1 MMSLRAGQDVLAPDG
16 SRLGQV
22 ERIVVDESG
31 RRVTHVVV
39 KGRAI
44 PAGRLRDAG
53 PDGLAA
59 DVEPDKLDR
68 LADAGQPP
76 FAAPG
81 EHWEP
86 PEGFA
91 LEDFLALADAFNR
104 VVAQGPFQ
112 PPVHVETG
120 ASLLHEI
127 ESGSP
132 VWCGN
137 DLVGRVDRL
146 LWDGERNV
154 TDVVVKHGFPTHRT
168 RVAIADVKEV
178 VGNNVH
184 LAIDEDAF
192 GDLPGFDPLETEG

>member
-1 MMSLRAGQDVLAPDG
+1 MTSLRTGQDVLARDG
-16 SRLGQV
+16 SRLGRV

-31 RRVTHVVV
+31 RQVTHVVV
-39 KGRAI
+39 AGRAV
-44 PAGRLRDAG
+44 PAGHLRDAG
-53 PDGLAA
+53 YDGLATDLTEA
-59 DVEPDKLDR
+59 DLKTLPD
-68 LADAGQPP
+68 ASEPP

-91 LEDFLALADAFNR
+91 LEDFLAFADAFNR

-127 ESGSP
+127 HSGSP
-132 VWCGN
+132 VWCGPE
-137 DLVGRVDRL
+137 LVGRVDRL

-154 TDVVVKHGFPTHRT
+154 TDVIVKLGFRARLT
-168 RVAIADVKEV
+168 RVPVADVHEV

-184 LAIDEDAF
+184 LAVDDAAF
-192 GDLPGFDPLETEG
+192 SKLPGFDPLEPES

>member
-1 MMSLRAGQDVLAPDG
+1 MMSIRTGEDVLAADG
-16 SRLGQV
+16 SRLGTV

-31 RRVTHVVV
+31 RQITHVVV
-39 KGRAI
+39 KGRAV

-53 PDGLAA
+53 YDGLATDLA
-59 DVEPDKLDR
+59 QEDLRTLPD
-68 LADAGQPP
+68 ASQPP

-91 LEDFLALADAFNR
+91 LEDFLAFADAFNR

-112 PPVHVETG
+112 PPIHVETG

-132 VWCGN
+132 AWCGN

-146 LWDGERNV
+146 LWDGERQV
-154 TDVVVKHGFPTHRT
+154 TDVVVRHGFPPRLT
-168 RVAIADVKEV
+168 RVPVSDVKEV

-184 LAIDEDAF
+184 LALDEGAF
-192 GDLPGFDPLETEG
+192 RKLPDFDTLEER

>member
-1 MMSLRAGQDVLAPDG
+1 MRSLRTGEDVLAPDG
-16 SRLGQV
+16 SRLGRV

-31 RRVTHVVV
+31 HQVTHVVV
-39 KGRAI
+39 AGRAV

-53 PDGLAA
+53 YDGLATDLTAA
-59 DVEPDKLDR
+59 DLKALPD
-68 LADAGQPP
+68 ASQPP

-91 LEDFLALADAFNR
+91 LEDFLAFADAFNR
-104 VVAQGPFQ
+104 VVGQGPFQ

-127 ESGSP
+127 HSGSP
-132 VWCGN
+132 VWCAH

-154 TDVVVKHGFPTHRT
+154 TDVVVRHGFPSRLT
-168 RVAIADVKEV
+168 RVAVGDVKEV
-178 VGNNVH
+178 IGNNVH
-184 LAIDEDAF
+184 LAIDEAAF
-192 GDLPGFDPLETEG
+192 KDLPGFDPLEAES